1 MEKAISRISGAAG
14 WIIQSLIFAVLM
26 STYYFYRPP
35 QNLLESLMAF
45 TFCFVTAWLGKK
57 LLQFWMRNS

>member
-1 MEKAISRISGAAG
+1 V
-14 WIIQSLIFAVLM
+14 QSLIFAVLM
-26 STYYFYRPP
+26 SSYYFYRPP

-57 LLQFWMRNS
+57 LLQYWMRNP